1 MYAIYDTFNNFI
13 ALKSNMLGG
22 GLHLITA
29 RIISIQK
36 YAVTDTETEW
46 CDATLPA
53 RYSITAA
60 M

>member
-36 YAVTDTETEW
+36 YAVTDTETE
-46 CDATLPA
+46 
-53 RYSITAA
+53 
-60 M
+60 